1 MAIKNIIFD
10 LGGVLIK
17 FDKELMLERNIPKKY
32 QEEVEKTTFDS
43 VEWQKMDSGELE
55 FDKAVKIMCC
65 KLPEEIRSNV
75 YSMIADRVE
84 QMPLVEEMT
93 PIIEALYQKGYKL
106 FVLSNCAKWFHS
118 FFKEHIPTS
127 DKFSGYVIS
136 ADYKTL
142 KPQKEIY
149 NILLNNYSLKAE
161 ECFFVDDS
169 PANIKTALSLGMQ
182 AHRFSFRE
190 IDKFSQAISHLL

>member
-17 FDKELMLERNIPKKY
+17 FDRQLMLKRNFPEKY
-32 QEEVEKTTFDS
+32 HDIVTNATFDS
-43 VEWQKMDSGELE
+43 DEWQKMDSGELE
-55 FDKAVKIMCC
+55 FYEAVSIMCS
-65 KLPEEIRSNV
+65 KLPDEIKEKAAE
-75 YSMIADRVE
+75 MIINRVE
-84 QMPLVEEMT
+84 QMPLVDEMM
-93 PIIEALYQKGYKL
+93 PIIENLHSKGYKL
-106 FVLSNCAKWFHS
+106 YILSNCASWFHS

-136 ADYKTL
+136 SDHKTL

-149 NILLNNYSLKAE
+149 NILFNKYNLKAE

-169 PANIKTALSLGMQ
+169 PANIKTALALGMQ
-182 AHRFSFRE
+182 AHNFSFRD
-190 IDKFSQAISHLL
+190 INGFTQAISHLL